1 MGNILGERIRQ
12 LRLKKG
18 LTQQKLA
25 EMLNTT
31 NATISNYETGASTP
45 DYETL
50 IKLSDIFNVTT
61 DYLLGRTDEPTAIKE
76 KQTAYSIDKSKI
88 KSAIEE
94 VINDI
99 IPVKNIVKVPIL
111 GTIRAGEPI
120 YAEQNI
126 EGYSV
131 VDEEDIKGSR
141 CFFLRVKGDS
151 MINARIMDGDLVFV
165 REQPDVDNGEIAVVI
180 VNGDEATIKR
190 VYKLP
195 DAIILQPE
203 NPKYK
208 PIVIPKKDV
217 ERGEVRIIGKVI
229 FTKVYNK

>member
-1 MGNILGERIRQ
+1 MNILGKRIRE
-12 LRLKKG
+12 LRIKKG
-18 LTQQKLA
+18 LTQQRLA

-31 NATISNYETGASTP
+31 KGTISNYETGYSTP

-50 IKLSDIFNVTT
+50 QKLADIFNVTT
-61 DYLLGRTDEPTAIKE
+61 DYLFGRTDEIIVKENKTTHGIDKE
-76 KQTAYSIDKSKI
+76 KLKDALEDILD
-88 KSAIEE
+88 
-94 VINDI
+94 DI
-99 IPVKNIVKVPIL
+99 IPVRNIVKVPIL
-111 GTIRAGEPI
+111 GVIRAGEPI
-120 YAEQNI
+120 YAEENI
-126 EGYSV
+126 EGYTI
-131 VDEEDIKGSR
+131 VDEEDVKGSR

-165 REQPDVDNGEIAVVI
+165 REQPDVENGEIAVVI
-180 VNGDEATIKR
+180 VNGNEATIKR

>member
-1 MGNILGERIRQ
+1 LENILGERIRQ
-12 LRLKKG
+12 LRQNKG

-50 IKLSDIFNVTT
+50 QKIADIFNVTT
-61 DYLLGRTDEPTAIKE
+61 DYLLGRTDEITVKE
-76 KQTAYSIDKSKI
+76 NKTTHSIDKEKLKDALEDI
-88 KSAIEE
+88 L
-94 VINDI
+94 NDI

-111 GTIRAGEPI
+111 GTIRAGDPI
-120 YAEQNI
+120 YAEENI
-126 EGYSV
+126 EGYTI
-131 VDEEDIKGSR
+131 VDEEDVKGSK

-165 REQPDVDNGEIAVVI
+165 REQPDVENGEIAVVI

-203 NPKYK
+203 NSKYK